1 MIFSVVIDLIK
12 SLLPSILLA
21 LFGLLLL
28 RKLEEIKTNVAR
40 HSDFSQKWAALFF
53 DAANAFMSSAEYI
66 LSRLIFLVSS
76 KGVNDKQGHELAQ
89 KINSELHVLLENR
102 FRIQRQAQMAPQKG
116 SAADKKRMK
125 FSKLFDPALIQK
137 C

>member
-1 MIFSVVIDLIK
+1 LIFSVVIDLIK

-76 KGVNDKQGHELAQ
+76 KGLVSAKFSLSHAA
-89 KINSELHVLLENR
+89 IS
-102 FRIQRQAQMAPQKG
+102 APQLLDSEAFLG
-116 SAADKKRMK
+116 SV
-125 FSKLFDPALIQK
+125 
-137 C
+137 